1 MKNIKVSNTT
11 VNIKN
16 ISIICSWDVY
26 RIMQAILRREYKV
39 AEGKELFWCL
49 ALNDARRLLNVELI
63 AMGNYNQEGIRPIDV
78 FTIPLDK
85 KAAGV
90 ILVHNHLAGNLEPS
104 EEDEDITDR
113 LIQAGKMLEVP
124 VQDHVIITETSY
136 YSFKES
142 GTLERLQESTKHVP
156 PYMLKEQIEESLK
169 KGIKQGLQ
177 KGKQEGEKKKSM
189 EIARTMLSKGYSPD
203 EVKGLT
209 GLDKK
214 TITKLKQNK
223 A

>member
-1 MKNIKVSNTT
+1 MKNIKVSNTA

-16 ISIICSWDVY
+16 ISIICSWDAY

-63 AMGNYNQEGIRPIDV
+63 TMGNYNQESIRPIDV

-90 ILVHNHLAGNLEPS
+90 MLVHNHLAGNLEPS

-113 LIQAGKMLEVP
+113 LIQSGKMLGVP
-124 VQDHVIITETSY
+124 VQDHLIITENSY
-136 YSFKES
+136 YSFRDS
-142 GTLERLQESTKHVP
+142 GTLERLEESTKHVP
-156 PYMLKEQIEESLK
+156 PYMLKEQIEENLK
-169 KGIKQGLQ
+169 KG
-177 KGKQEGEKKKSM
+177 EKKGRKEEKL
-189 EIARTMLSKGYSPD
+189 EIARNLLHENM
-203 EVKGLT
+203 EVSFVARAT
-209 GLDKK
+209 GLDTK
-214 TITKLKQNK
+214 TITKLQQNK

>member
-1 MKNIKVSNTT
+1 MESVKGVFYAK
-11 VNIKN
+11 
-16 ISIICSWDVY
+16 
-26 RIMQAILRREYKV
+26 
-39 AEGKELFWCL
+39 
-49 ALNDARRLLNVELI
+49 LI

-78 FTIPLDK
+78 FTIPLGK

-177 KGKQEGEKKKSM
+177 KGKQEEKL
-189 EIARTMLSKGYSPD
+189 EIARTMLSKGYSTD

-209 GLDKK
+209 GLDTK
-214 TITKLKQNK
+214 TITKLQQDK